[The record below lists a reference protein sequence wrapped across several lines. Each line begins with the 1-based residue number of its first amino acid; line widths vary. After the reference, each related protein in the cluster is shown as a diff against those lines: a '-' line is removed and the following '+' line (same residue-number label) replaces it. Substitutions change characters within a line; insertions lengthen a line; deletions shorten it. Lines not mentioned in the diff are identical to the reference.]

1 MLWVRNLLIEFG
13 PILVFFVASE
23 FVQFYQAVAV
33 MLLATLAG
41 VLVSLR
47 KGDRLPL
54 FAIFGT
60 IALFI
65 FGLATVITEDSNYYI
80 LSDTILDGL
89 FALFL
94 LGSLLFKKTLLQVLF
109 ENTFAITDK
118 AWRILTVRW
127 AFLFITLATINEFI
141 RVNYPED
148 VWVNYKLS
156 TVFIILF
163 FGLYQFTLSK
173 KERLPGV
180 SNKLGLRIK

>member
-1 MLWVRNLLIEFG
+1 LL
-13 PILVFFVASE
+13 L
-23 FVQFYQAVAV
+23 
-33 MLLATLAG
+33 
-41 VLVSLR
+41 
-47 KGDRLPL
+47 
-54 FAIFGT
+54 
-60 IALFI
+60 
-65 FGLATVITEDSNYYI
+65 
-80 LSDTILDGL
+80 
-89 FALFL
+89 
-94 LGSLLFKKTLLQVLF
+94 KKTLLQVLF

-148 VWVNYKLS
+148 IWVNYKLS